1 MGHSDGIVSIFHLGL
16 GVKSPVCRSF
26 LTADSFKAH
35 SEDITQLIIF
45 EGQNKFLT
53 ISKDKLLR
61 IWTVPEFW
69 ISQDLLRSYSP
80 TQDDVV
86 TKKIA
91 VPRAD
96 INYNERIL
104 GGAPDNPQ
112 LEDD

>member
-1 MGHSDGIVSIFHLGL
+1 VIL
-16 GVKSPVCRSF
+16 
-26 LTADSFKAH
+26 
-35 SEDITQLIIF
+35 

-61 IWTVPEFW
+61 IWTVPEVW
-69 ISQDLLRSYSP
+69 VAQDLLKSYTP

-96 INYNERIL
+96 FNFNEQTL
-104 GGAPDNPQ
+104 GGTPDNPQ